1 MNKSVFNNSVKNYLS
16 ELSGVKRLSEN
27 TLVAYEKDLSQFIDF
42 LAKKNIFCYKDVLE
56 RNVRLFIVELNDQEL
71 SRTSISRKL
80 SVLRGYFKFL
90 QQNNLI
96 QENPL
101 TEIHNPKVNRKLP
114 EIITIDSYEKII
126 KLIGEESNNN
136 ADLKLIFELLY
147 GSALRVSEVCN
158 LNYGD
163 IDLSRK
169 NIRVLGKGNKTRIVP
184 IGEKA
189 LLIYREYLQSRT
201 FSSPSDPLILTKSK
215 KRIYPKYVYRL
226 VNKYLSK
233 KSDVA
238 KKSPHV
244 LRHSAATH
252 MLDKGADLM
261 GVKEILGHENLS
273 TTQIY
278 THVSIERLKKAHKNA
293 HPKS

>member
-1 MNKSVFNNSVKNYLS
+1 MSKTIFSETVKNYLS
-16 ELSGVKRLSEN
+16 ELRGVKRVSEH
-27 TLVAYEKDLSQFIDF
+27 TLKAYDKDLSQFLDY
-42 LAKKNIFCYKDVLE
+42 LEKKEISNFKSISE
-56 RNVRLFIVELNDQEL
+56 RSLRLYIVELNELQL

-90 QQNNLI
+90 QQNEFI
-96 QENPL
+96 QDNPIS
-101 TEIHNPKVNRKLP
+101 EISNPKTNRKLP
-114 EIITIDSYEKII
+114 EIITLDSYEKII
-126 KLIGEESNNN
+126 KLLEEESIENS
-136 ADLKLIFELLY
+136 DQKLIFELLY
-147 GSALRVSEVCN
+147 GCALRVSEVCN

-169 NIRVLGKGNKTRIVP
+169 SIRVLGKGNKVRIVP
-184 IGEKA
+184 FGEKS
-189 LLIYREYLQSRT
+189 LLIYNEFIKERN
-201 FSSPSDPLILTKSK
+201 FSNPSEPLLITKSN
-215 KRIYPKYVYRL
+215 KRIYPRYVHRL

-233 KSDVA
+233 VSDVS

-244 LRHSAATH
+244 LRHAAATH
-252 MLDKGADLM
+252 MLDEGADLI

-278 THVSIERLKKAHKNA
+278 THVSVERLKKAHKNA